1 MKLFNLLAGLIF
13 FDIVITLYGVL
24 YLGATE
30 LNPLCVNFFWFM
42 VVKII
47 VSFGCLRL
55 VYEYR
60 ESVYVKCAVV
70 ISTVL
75 YSIVAINN
83 IWHTVNYLYY

>member
-1 MKLFNLLAGLIF
+1 MKLFNLLGGLIL

-30 LNPLCVNFFWFM
+30 LNPLCINFFWFM

-47 VSFGCLRL
+47 VSLGCLRL

-60 ESVYVKCAVV
+60 NNEYVKCAVV
-70 ISTVL
+70 ISVIL

-83 IWHTVNYLYY
+83 VCHIIAYCML